1 MNCLRR
7 LVLISVALVFVLGSH
22 LAVAGPHKDR
32 CVIMVT
38 IDGLANFYI
47 DEPESDVPV
56 MRKLAADGARAEG
69 GMIACFPTNTWPT
82 HTTLA
87 TGASPARH
95 GVVGNRYFDRATAK
109 SVPLILDRKFNKDE
123 TVQTP
128 TIYDAAHRAGLKTA
142 AVCWPASREAKGLDW
157 TVPDMFEADAWPN
170 FGTRSWLEELR
181 QAGLPIEKQNAWCTM
196 PGGGVPRDWLYTRMV
211 RHVLQKHAP
220 NLILLHLVEPD
231 HVEHAHGPRSAE
243 AYWIASYADDRIRD
257 LVEAIQASPMAGKTT
272 LFVLSDH
279 GFFPVN
285 HEIRPNVVLRKL
297 GLIQGSGKE
306 EKRTAYCMAE
316 GGACGVYIMD
326 PPRRDQIA
334 RQLRVELA
342 KLEGVQAV
350 FGAEEF
356 ARIGQPT
363 PEQNRGAPI
372 CGWRPN
378 ASTRFP
384 SPPAAI
390 SRRSNIPRPPA
401 RTASFPTSRTCS
413 PCALSAVR
421 DSNLGR
427 SSARSGR
434 STSRRRSPAFSA
446 STCPRP
452 KESPSNDSWPIDD
465 RRRDSYPIPAFLW
478 GFAMPICRLAALIF
492 LLTYTGPRG
501 TCDTGAPHQRPSKD
515 TQSKD

>member
-1 MNCLRR
+1 MNRLRR
-7 LVLISVALVFVLGSH
+7 LALISVALAFALGSH
-22 LAVAGPHKDR
+22 FAVAEPHKDR
-32 CVIMVT
+32 CVVMVT
-38 IDGLANFYI
+38 IDGLANFYL
-47 DEPESDVPV
+47 DEPKSDVPV
-56 MRKLAADGARAEG
+56 MRKLAAEGARAEG
-69 GMIACFPTNTWPT
+69 GVVACFPTNTWPT

-95 GVVGNRYFDRATAK
+95 GVVGNSYFDRATAK

-123 TVQTP
+123 TVLTP
-128 TIYDAAHRAGLKTA
+128 TIYDAVHQAGLKTA
-142 AVCWPASREAKGLDW
+142 AVCWPASREAKSLDW

-181 QAGLPIEKQNAWCTM
+181 QAGLPIEKQNAWCMM

-285 HEIRPNVVLRKL
+285 YQIRPNVVLRKL

-326 PPRRDQIA
+326 PGRRDQIA
-334 RQLRVELA
+334 RQLRAELA

-350 FGAEEF
+350 FDAEEF

-363 PEQNRGAPI
+363 PEQNPRGADL
-372 CGWRPN
+372 WL
-378 ASTRFP
+378 
-384 SPPAAI
+384 AAK
-390 SRRSNIPRPPA
+390 REY
-401 RTASFPTSRTCS
+401 
-413 PCALSAVR
+413 
-421 DSNLGR
+421 
-427 SSARSGR
+427 
-434 STSRRRSPAFSA
+434 AFS
-446 STCPRP
+446 
-452 KESPSNDSWPIDD
+452 ESSSGDLTVNKNAKTTGTHGFLPDQPDMLSLCIVSGPGLKPGTKLGKIRAIDVAPTVARILGVDLPTAEGKPIEQ
-465 RRRDSYPIPAFLW
+465 L
-478 GFAMPICRLAALIF
+478 LA
-492 LLTYTGPRG
+492 
-501 TCDTGAPHQRPSKD
+501 D
-515 TQSKD
+515 